1 MPNLNHINKAVPG
14 GLPGSPAGVEPLAL
28 PIPQAMAV
36 TGLSRSGIYR
46 EAARDNIVLIKH
58 GRTTLVWMPSAR
70 AFLASLPRASIR
82 PAREGAV

>member
-1 MPNLNHINKAVPG
+1 M
-14 GLPGSPAGVEPLAL
+14 EPLAL
-28 PIPQAMAV
+28 PIQQAQVV

-46 EAARDNIVLIKH
+46 EAGRGNIVLIKH

-82 PAREGAV
+82 PPREGAV